1 MWKTWEAVS
10 FKQGFDFFP
19 WKKMFLTA
27 ADRIIE
33 DDINRISQSKG
44 NICGIKKYPKITL
57 TWQVNIIN

>member
-1 MWKTWEAVS
+1 
-10 FKQGFDFFP
+10 
-19 WKKMFLTA
+19 MFLTA

-57 TWQVNIIN
+57 T